1 MAATLLTVALAR
13 EEHLKDRLSSDPCVV
28 IVALPEAPRQ
38 LALCGALQGIFR
50 LLWLWVL
57 SLGAMLGA
65 KWWSRDA
72 WVTMCSSF
80 FSPPVP
86 MMGTHMA
93 MTGDM
98 NGLSPTQAL
107 PPPLSMPSTS
117 HCTPPP
123 PYPTD
128 CSIVR

>member
-1 MAATLLTVALAR
+1 MNSVNKLPSVSQLMNPQQRNALTPT
-13 EEHLKDRLSSDPCVV
+13 S
-28 IVALPEAPRQ
+28 LPD
-38 LALCGALQGIFR
+38 
-50 LLWLWVL
+50 
-57 SLGAMLGA
+57 SLGANI
-65 KWWSRDA
+65 
-72 WVTMCSSF
+72 
-80 FSPPVP
+80 P
-86 MMGTHMA
+86 MMGHMA
-93 MTGDM
+93 MAGDM